1 MHLYLQLNKVSYML
15 IRRNISW
22 KLILRYT
29 WKELLFFLVYSLIIF
44 FVYHYL
50 GWYFIDIPFEPLTV
64 IGIAVSF
71 YLGFK
76 NSQSYDR
83 FWEGRKIWGMI
94 VNWSRTWGIRVLS
107 LINVEDPE
115 IDKEIKRDLLYRH
128 IAWLNALRVQLRQPR
143 TWSLQE
149 GILVERLFDR
159 HAERNQNSS
168 EAHEYV
174 GQSEYEETK
183 DRANP
188 ATHLIKNQSL
198 IVQRLR
204 KDQVIDGFQEMQL
217 QEALAKFYDFQ
228 GMCERIK
235 NTPFPRQYGYFSK
248 VFTWIFVLLLPLGLL
263 NIFENHVSED
273 IHPEQQISFL
283 FLQMIPFT
291 ILIMWIFTTMEYV
304 GDNSEDPFE
313 GKAND
318 VPMTALCRTIEIDL
332 RDMLDEDNLPEPIK
346 PKDDILY

>member
-1 MHLYLQLNKVSYML
+1 ML
-15 IRRNISW
+15 IKRNISW
-22 KLILRYT
+22 KFILRYS
-29 WKELLFFLVYSLIIF
+29 WKDLLFFLLYSLAIF
-44 FVYHYL
+44 YVYHDL

-83 FWEGRKIWGMI
+83 FWEGRKIWGSI
-94 VNWSRTWGIRVLS
+94 VNYSRTWGIRVLS
-107 LINVEDPE
+107 FIELEDSE
-115 IDKEIKRDLLYRH
+115 ADKEVKKDLIYRH

-143 TWSLQE
+143 SWTLQE
-149 GILVERLFDR
+149 GILVERLFDK
-159 HAERNQNSS
+159 HAERNISS
-168 EAHEYV
+168 NQAYQFV
-174 GQSEYEETK
+174 GQAEYEEIK
-183 DRANP
+183 LRANP
-188 ATHLIKNQSL
+188 ATHLIKNQAL
-198 IVQRLR
+198 ILKRLK
-204 KDQVIDGFQEMQL
+204 KDAVIDSFQELQMQAVL
-217 QEALAKFYDFQ
+217 EEFYNLQ

-263 NIFENHVSED
+263 NIFENHVSDD
-273 IHPEQQISFL
+273 IEPELQISFL

-291 ILIMWIFTTMEYV
+291 ILIMWIFTTMEKI

-313 GKAND
+313 GKAYD

-332 RDMLDEDNLPEPIK
+332 KDMLNEDTLPESIK